1 MSEEVIAAIVILG
14 VMGVGDAVWL
24 PAMTE
29 RFYRK
34 ELPGLLAET
43 PKWVPALGFY
53 VLYAAATFVL
63 VALPALDGD
72 HSLGRVAA
80 TGATLGLAAYGTY
93 DLTNLA
99 TVKGW
104 SANVTVVDMA
114 WGAFLTAVAAT
125 LAVWIARTLS

>member
-1 MSEEVIAAIVILG
+1 MSEDVIAAIAILG

-43 PKWVPALGFY
+43 PQWVPAIGFY
-53 VLYAAATFVL
+53 LLYAAATFIL
-63 VALPALDGD
+63 VATPALDGD

-80 TGATLGLAAYGTY
+80 TGTVLGMAAYGTY

-99 TVKGW
+99 TVRGW
-104 SANVTVVDMA
+104 SAKVTVVDMA
-114 WGAFLTAVAAT
+114 WGSVLTAIASTA
-125 LAVWIARTLS
+125 AVWAARL